1 MTTAT
6 ADHDTPPTERKKSAL
21 QRRAALLRMLLPH
34 VPHLMLRSTS
44 HLLSLSPQSSYW
56 DLKTTVIIE
65 FLRSYLQQPSTR
77 PPQTVEKIQAN
88 TTQRV
93 KVAPDT
99 WCLDVDYS
107 APEGFNG
114 ELAVREAIVQLGGE
128 EKAIWKTGVAPLS
141 AEWVAA
147 RSVEL
152 HGPAPEQEAQQIYND
167 MMADV
172 KQKET
177 VVLYLHGGAYT
188 MLDPSSHRSVVI
200 NICRTASCRAF
211 VPRYRLAPQTPFPGA
226 IIDALISYLY
236 LLDPPANACHT
247 AVKPEHIVFA
257 GDSAGGGLSLALTQ
271 LLLQL
276 RRTNTTISWNG
287 KDILVPL
294 PAGVALLSSW
304 CEVARCFGT
313 LGDFPEGS
321 EDVCGIFD
329 YLPSPQSAARAVHL
343 PSPIWNPEL
352 MRERGQTQMYC
363 PDALMTNPLASPLLA
378 ESWEGAPPVWMSI
391 GDECLRD
398 SNYYLA
404 WRFREQG
411 VKCRLERYI
420 AMPHVFQGVVQHAEA
435 SKMAWERMGGFVGAM
450 TRGETKEEGYWGAVS
465 IHPRSLEEE
474 GMEIEGLKVKGMEL
488 GDVKKM
494 VERGVERYREIAESC
509 RGETREVGEGVKAAV
524 GMSKI

>member
-1 MTTAT
+1 MTTTT

-107 APEGFNG
+107 ATEGFNG
-114 ELAVREAIVQLGGE
+114 EAAVREAIVQLGGE
-128 EKAIWKTGVAPLS
+128 EKAIWKTGIAPLS

-188 MLDPSSHRSVVI
+188 MLDPS
-200 NICRTASCRAF
+200 C
-211 VPRYRLAPQTPFPGA
+211 
-226 IIDALISYLY
+226 
-236 LLDPPANACHT
+236 
-247 AVKPEHIVFA
+247 
-257 GDSAGGGLSLALTQ
+257 LS
-271 LLLQL
+271 
-276 RRTNTTISWNG
+276 RHPS
-287 KDILVPL
+287 P
-294 PAGVALLSSW
+294 LLSS
-304 CEVARCFGT
+304 G
-313 LGDFPEGS
+313 
-321 EDVCGIFD
+321 
-329 YLPSPQSAARAVHL
+329 
-343 PSPIWNPEL
+343 
-352 MRERGQTQMYC
+352 
-363 PDALMTNPLASPLLA
+363 
-378 ESWEGAPPVWMSI
+378 
-391 GDECLRD
+391 
-398 SNYYLA
+398 
-404 WRFREQG
+404 
-411 VKCRLERYI
+411 
-420 AMPHVFQGVVQHAEA
+420 
-435 SKMAWERMGGFVGAM
+435 
-450 TRGETKEEGYWGAVS
+450 
-465 IHPRSLEEE
+465 
-474 GMEIEGLKVKGMEL
+474 
-488 GDVKKM
+488 
-494 VERGVERYREIAESC
+494 
-509 RGETREVGEGVKAAV
+509 
-524 GMSKI
+524 